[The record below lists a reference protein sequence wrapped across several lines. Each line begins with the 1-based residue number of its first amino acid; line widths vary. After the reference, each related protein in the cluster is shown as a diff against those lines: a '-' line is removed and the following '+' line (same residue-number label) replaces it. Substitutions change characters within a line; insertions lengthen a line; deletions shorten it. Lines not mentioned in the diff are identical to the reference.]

1 MRFAAAEVAMPQ
13 RLAAR
18 VTLPSSIAA
27 TKILRVTQ
35 SGGAA
40 MPLPPTIHE
49 PPEHRAQAWIT
60 EA

>member
-1 MRFAAAEVAMPQ
+1 MRLAAAEVAMPH

-18 VTLPSSIAA
+18 VTLPRSTAA

-40 MPLPPTIHE
+40 IPLPPTIHE
-49 PPEHRAQAWIT
+49 PPEHRAQAWI
-60 EA
+60 AGA